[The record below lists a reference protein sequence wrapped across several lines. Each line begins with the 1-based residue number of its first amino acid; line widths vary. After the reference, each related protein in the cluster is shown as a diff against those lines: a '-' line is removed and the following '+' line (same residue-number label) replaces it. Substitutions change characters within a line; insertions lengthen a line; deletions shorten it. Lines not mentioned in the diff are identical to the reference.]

1 MHNLFTPALFGVI
14 PLLCIIFAYPGYRAR
29 ALPRT
34 QARLASASAEEARSR
49 DERFIANL
57 REYNSNNAV
66 TGVIAVTGVTAP
78 PVSRAPSKEL
88 FFVSPEAAAKNEIAV
103 VEPVTVAI
111 ATAVVNRDPL

>member
-29 ALPRT
+29 ALART

-57 REYNSNNAV
+57 REYNSNN
-66 TGVIAVTGVTAP
+66 AVTGVTAP